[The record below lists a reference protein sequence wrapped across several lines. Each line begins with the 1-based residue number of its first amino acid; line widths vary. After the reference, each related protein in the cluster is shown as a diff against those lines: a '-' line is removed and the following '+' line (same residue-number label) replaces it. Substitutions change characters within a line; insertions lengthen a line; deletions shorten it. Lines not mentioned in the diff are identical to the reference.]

1 MKSILDQWS
10 SHWAAFDFHNETVTH
25 LSQNLRFRYAGIAW
39 LVLSLFNA
47 SPGDTAELQATGD
60 STGYMGFIPFV
71 REHPCIPGRYRQL
84 AVSLPLQGMSDG
96 REGHPWRAMYGLCVA
111 QKGRLSLHQDWVIS
125 YLDVRPIG
133 AAPGG
138 DGVAFGTDFSMQWR
152 HDWGVSFAPYY
163 ELGGGIQYAAV
174 TPFPAHGSRW
184 TFTINVGVGFLISV
198 TQKLEINTAL
208 RYLHMSNANVISKNA
223 GYDAYHLVIGV
234 RWMP

>member
-1 MKSILDQWS
+1 MNVRFELKKL
-10 SHWAAFDFHNETVTH
+10 N
-25 LSQNLRFRYAGIAW
+25 FRYVAIAW
-39 LVLSLFNA
+39 LVLIFFIV
-47 SPGDTAELQATGD
+47 SPGYASGPEATG
-60 STGYMGFIPFV
+60 TNAGYMSFIPFV
-71 REHPCIPGRYRQL
+71 RKHPCINRGYRQL

-133 AAPGG
+133 TASGG
-138 DGVAFGTDFSMQWR
+138 DGIAFGTDFSMQWR

-198 TQKLEINTAL
+198 TSRFEINTAL